1 MEKSWGLQMYINIG
15 ICPLYL
21 PGNMNSQTLWK
32 LYECVLGKGSL
43 ISISALTQK
52 EVEGQST
59 YLK

>member
-1 MEKSWGLQMYINIG
+1 MYINIG

-43 ISISALTQK
+43 ISISALTPK
-52 EVEGQST
+52 EVEGQSI